1 MTYNVSDRLNK
12 YTQTS
17 EYKEHTFHF
26 GMYLALTSLA
36 GTITFI
42 FSNTAIWITP
52 LNMAVASFLIFLTG
66 IYKKEDKRTFVLFY
80 THGTQK
86 KEIIKSLIF
95 GTILILLV
103 NKTYKFT
110 YIANNW
116 LQNNIINNY
125 NIITHLISSFMS
137 SVMHFFIVFLTL
149 LTLTMGISFFV
160 KPIALFIVKQVMKYR
175 KII

>member
-1 MTYNVSDRLNK
+1 MAYNISDRLNK

-52 LNMAVASFLIFLTG
+52 LNMAVASFLILLTG
-66 IYKKEDKRTFVLFY
+66 IYKKKDKRAFLLFY

-86 KEIIKSLIF
+86 KEIIKSLTF
-95 GTILILLV
+95 GIILILFVHL
-103 NKTYKFT
+103 TYNFSNL
-110 YIANNW
+110 ANNW
-116 LQNNIINNY
+116 LKNNFVNNDNCIKY
-125 NIITHLISSFMS
+125 ALSSFTS
-137 SVMHFFIVFLTL
+137 FFLYFFTVFITL
-149 LTLTMGISFFV
+149 ITLTMAISFFV
-160 KPIALFIVKQVMKYR
+160 KPIALIIVKKVMEFR
-175 KII
+175 KDL